1 MLSSST
7 STVLGTTCEGQK
19 KIKIKLQKAG
29 LLRF

>member
-19 KIKIKLQKAG
+19 KKIKKLQKAG

>member
-7 STVLGTTCEGQK
+7 STVLGTTCEGQNK
-19 KIKIKLQKAG
+19 NKNKLQKAG